1 MRHHTIQEDQAL
13 ANLTITILPK
23 TIMVTAA
30 LVTLTLLLLTF
41 ASPAQAALATT
52 RQPEMLQLH
61 TNKSLI
67 LDTASNISRIALAS
81 PEQADILLISPRQIY
96 LTGKEPGTTTLTLWG
111 SGGKIFAIYNVVVS
125 PDLML
130 LKQVLHTVIPM
141 ETDIKVLSTGD
152 MISLSGTVSS
162 SANLNTAL
170 SLAEA
175 AAPERVINLMQVG
188 GVHQVM
194 LEVRIAEM
202 NRSVTKRM
210 GFNLNYVASGLT
222 FYSFLNNLTEL
233 GALGDAIQVS
243 ENVNGIFQTNV
254 GTANV
259 TGFLDAL
266 KANGLVKILAE
277 PNLICL
283 SGETA
288 NFLAGGE
295 IPVPVPSGLGTL
307 AIEYKPF
314 GVWLEFT
321 PTVINPGKIN
331 IVVRPEVSELDFDKG
346 VNISSIVV
354 PALTTRRVETTIE
367 LGDGQSFA
375 IAGLLK
381 DNLRENSNKFP
392 VLGEIPVLGA
402 LFRSSEYLKEQTE
415 LVIIVTPHLV
425 KPTNMAMQTLPT
437 DNIKEPTDFE
447 FYLMGMIEGKD
458 SGPQAMARTREVAPP
473 PSDDQAGFDGEFG
486 HVMPN

>member
-1 MRHHTIQEDQAL
+1 MNSNATREDQIL
-13 ANLTITILPK
+13 ANLTIAVMPRTI
-23 TIMVTAA
+23 TVTAA
-30 LVTLTLLLLTF
+30 LATIALLLMLL
-41 ASPAQAALATT
+41 ALPAQAALATL

-67 LDTASNISRIALAS
+67 LDTTSNISRISLAS
-81 PEQADILLISPRQIY
+81 PEQADVLLISPRQVY

-111 SGGKIFAIYNVVVS
+111 SGGEIFAIYDIVVS

-130 LKQVLHTVIPM
+130 LKQMLHTVIPM

-152 MISLSGTVSS
+152 MVSLSGTVSS
-162 SANLNTAL
+162 TANLNTAL

-188 GVHQVM
+188 GVHQIM

-202 NRSVTKRM
+202 SRSVTKRM

-233 GALGDAIQVS
+233 GGLGDAIQVS
-243 ENVNGIFQTNV
+243 DNVNAIFQSNI

-295 IPVPVPSGLGTL
+295 IPVPVPSGLGTI

-321 PTVINPGKIN
+321 PTVISPDKIN

-346 VNISSIVV
+346 VNIESIVV
-354 PALTTRRVETTIE
+354 PALTTRRAETTIE

-375 IAGLLK
+375 IAGLIK
-381 DNLRENSNKFP
+381 DNLRENSEKFP

-425 KPTNMAMQTLPT
+425 KPTNMVKQTLPT

-447 FYLMGMIEGKD
+447 FYLMGMIEGES
-458 SGPQAMARTREVAPP
+458 SGPQAMARTREVTPP

-486 HVMPN
+486 HIMPN